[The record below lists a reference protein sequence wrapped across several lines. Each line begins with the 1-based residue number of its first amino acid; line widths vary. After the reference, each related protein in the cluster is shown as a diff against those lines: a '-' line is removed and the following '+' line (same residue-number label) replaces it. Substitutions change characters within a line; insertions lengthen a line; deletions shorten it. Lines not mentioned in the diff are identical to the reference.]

1 MTATV
6 AAPPRPV
13 AAPSIAEPRTA
24 LLRRPLAACAL
35 LLVIYAGL
43 SLANNPHG
51 YLGTDTGG
59 KVATL
64 RSMQARG
71 SLQPDIGYWAQAY
84 DHDGVLHPLALTSR
98 LGGEWVNVTT
108 LPMLY
113 AGYPLYL
120 LGGLRGILLL
130 PMLGGVLTA
139 LGARALARRLGG
151 RGDLAFW
158 AVGLLTPVVIYSLD
172 FWEHT
177 LGLAAMLGGVVLLL
191 DVADRRA
198 GWRGALLGGA
208 LFGVAATM
216 RTEAL
221 VYAAVTV
228 LVLAWSARRRRPHR
242 PLGCATAA
250 GVGLLVPLVANQALE
265 QAILGTGLRAAR
277 TASAA
282 TGGGTDLWS
291 RVQEALTTT
300 VGLNRYAVP
309 TDWVVG
315 AVLAVVVALGVRR
328 ALDPDPAARRVGWV
342 ALGVAALGYAGWV
355 HDGLGF
361 LPGLLVASP
370 LVVVGLVAARRRP
383 AFARPVAIA
392 LIALPIVWLFQYGGG
407 ANPQWGGRYELCT
420 GVLLAVVGCVALETT
435 PWRVTAAVLAL
446 AGAVTGAGLAWLS
459 VRSHAVADSVA
470 TVAAEPGPIVASGP
484 GLLHFWREGGALYTP
499 TRPWLTAEHAREL
512 PDAARVVAATGATS
526 FTLVTLA
533 PDAGPRQVGGYEAG
547 PRRSVAFLAGL
558 RLTLTRYTRAGPPRA
573 GPG

>member
-1 MTATV
+1 VTATV
-6 AAPPRPV
+6 AAPPRP
-13 AAPSIAEPRTA
+13 AAAATTPEPRTP

-35 LLVIYAGL
+35 LLLVYVGL
-43 SLANNPHG
+43 SFANNPHG

-64 RSMQARG
+64 RSMQATG
-71 SLQPDIGYWAQAY
+71 SLQPVVGYWAQAY
-84 DHDGVLHPLALTSR
+84 DHEGVLHPLALTAH

-120 LGGLRGILLL
+120 LGGLRAILLL

-177 LGLAAMLGGVVLLL
+177 LGLAAMLGGVVVLF

-198 GWRGALLGGA
+198 GWRGAAVGGA
-208 LFGVAATM
+208 LFGIAATM

-221 VYAAVTV
+221 VYAAATV
-228 LVLAWSARRRRPHR
+228 LVLAWCGRRRRPER
-242 PLGCATAA
+242 PVWCAAAA
-250 GVGLLVPLVANQALE
+250 GVGLLVPLVANQLLE

-277 TASAA
+277 TVGAAS
-282 TGGGTDLWS
+282 GGGTDVWS
-291 RVQEALTTT
+291 RVKDALTTT
-300 VGLNRYAVP
+300 VGLNRTQVP
-309 TDWVVG
+309 TDWLLG
-315 AVLAVVVALGVRR
+315 ALLAGLVALGVAR
-328 ALDPDPAARRVGWV
+328 ALSDDRTARRTGWL
-342 ALGVAALGYAGWV
+342 ALGVAALGYALWV

-392 LIALPIVWLFQYGGG
+392 LVALPVVWVFQYGGG
-407 ANPQWGGRYELCT
+407 ANPQWGGRYELCS
-420 GVLLAVVGCVALETT
+420 GILLAVVGCVALETT
-435 PWRVTAAVLAL
+435 PWRVAAAALAL

-459 VRSHAVADSVA
+459 VRSHEVADAVSS
-470 TVAAEPGPIVASGP
+470 VAAEPGPIVASGS

-499 TRPWLTAEHAREL
+499 TRPWLTAEHESEL
-512 PDAARVVAATGATS
+512 PEAARVVADTGASS
-526 FTLVTLA
+526 FTLVTLEPAA
-533 PDAGPRQVGGYEAG
+533 PPRQIGGYQAG
-547 PRRSVAFLAGL
+547 AHHRVAFLAGL
-558 RLTLTRYTRAGPPRA
+558 HLTVTRYRRAEPALA
-573 GPG
+573 GGG